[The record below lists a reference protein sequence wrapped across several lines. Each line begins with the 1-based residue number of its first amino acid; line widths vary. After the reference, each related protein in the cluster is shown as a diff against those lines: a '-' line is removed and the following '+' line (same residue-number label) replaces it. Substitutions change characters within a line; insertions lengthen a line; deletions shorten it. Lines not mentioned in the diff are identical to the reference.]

1 MSRVGKQPIEI
12 PSGVKVE
19 VKGNQVTV
27 SGGKG
32 TLEQTVRPEIKVSVE
47 GSVVQVERGNESKL
61 AKALHGT
68 TRALISNMIDGVTKG
83 YQKNLDIVGV
93 GWQGKMQGRKLV
105 LQLGFC
111 HTVDFDVPEG
121 LNVVM
126 PMNQRIEIT
135 GIDKQRVGQFAAEI
149 RAARKPEPYK
159 GKGVRYDGERI
170 TRKAGKSFVG
180 GGK

>member
-19 VKGNQVTV
+19 VKGNKV
-27 SGGKG
+27 SVIGGKG
-32 TLEQTVRPEIKVSVE
+32 TLEQEFRPEITVAVE
-47 GSVVQVERGNESKL
+47 GSTVNVERRNESKL
-61 AKALHGT
+61 AKSLHGT
-68 TRALISNMIDGVTKG
+68 MRALISNMIEGVTKG

-93 GWQGKMQGRKLV
+93 GWQGKLQGRTLV

-111 HTVDFDVPEG
+111 HTVDFEVPEG

-135 GIDKQRVGQFAAEI
+135 GIDKQKVGQFAAEI
-149 RAARKPEPYK
+149 RSARKPEPYK

-170 TRKAGKSFVG
+170 IRKAGKSFVG

>member
-1 MSRVGKQPIEI
+1 MSRVGKQPIEV

-19 VKGNQVTV
+19 VAGNKVKVSGSKGN
-27 SGGKG
+27 
-32 TLEQTVRPEIKVSVE
+32 LETEFRPEITVAVE
-47 GSVVQVERGNESKL
+47 GTSVNVERKNESKL

-68 TRALISNMIDGVTKG
+68 TRALIANMIVGVTKG

-93 GWQGKMQGRKLV
+93 GWQGKMQGTKLV

-111 HTVDFDVPEG
+111 HTVDFDPPQG
-121 LNVVM
+121 INVAI
-126 PMNQRIEIT
+126 PNPQRIEVT
-135 GIDKQRVGQFAAEI
+135 GIDKQAVGEFAARI
-149 RAARKPEPYK
+149 RSSRKPEPYK

-170 TRKAGKSFVG
+170 VRKAGKSFVG

>member
-19 VKGNQVTV
+19 VKGNKVVVQGSKGSLDVTF
-27 SGGKG
+27 
-32 TLEQTVRPEIKVSVE
+32 RPEVTVSVE
-47 GSVVQVERGNESKL
+47 GNTVNVGRRNESKL

-68 TRALISNMIDGVTKG
+68 TRALITNMIEGVTKG

-93 GWQGKMQGRKLV
+93 GWQGKMQGEKLV

-111 HTVDFDVPEG
+111 HTVDFDVPKG
-121 LNVVM
+121 LKVHM

-135 GIDKQRVGQFAAEI
+135 GIDKQSVRQFAAEI
-149 RAARKPEPYK
+149 RSARKPEPYK
-159 GKGVRYDGERI
+159 GKGVRYDGEKI
-170 TRKAGKSFVG
+170 VRKAGKSFVG

>member
-19 VKGNQVTV
+19 VKGNQVAV
-27 SGGKG
+27 QGSKG
-32 TLEQTVRPEIKVSVE
+32 SLEVTFRPEITVAVE
-47 GSVVQVERGNESKL
+47 GNTVNVGRRNESKL

-68 TRALISNMIDGVTKG
+68 TRALISNMIVGVTKG
-83 YQKNLDIVGV
+83 YQRNLDIVGV
-93 GWQGKMQGRKLV
+93 GWQGKMQGKKLV

-111 HTVDFDVPEG
+111 HTVDMEPPAGV
-121 LNVVM
+121 NVAI
-126 PMNQRIEIT
+126 PNPQRIEVT
-135 GIDKQRVGQFAAEI
+135 GIDKQAVGEFAAQI

-159 GKGVRYDGERI
+159 GKGVRYEGERI
-170 TRKAGKSFVG
+170 VRKAGKSFVG

>member
-1 MSRVGKQPIEI
+1 MSRVGKQPIEV

-19 VKGNQVTV
+19 VKANTVFVT
-27 SGGKG
+27 GGKG
-32 TLEQTVRPEIKVSVE
+32 TLEQNFRPEVTVSVE
-47 GSVVQVERGNESKL
+47 GSTVNVERKNESKL

-68 TRALISNMIDGVTKG
+68 TRALISNMIEGVTKG

-93 GWQGKMQGRKLV
+93 GWQGKLQGRKLV

-111 HTVDFDVPEG
+111 HTVDLEVPEG

-170 TRKAGKSFVG
+170 VRKAGKSFVG

>member
-19 VKGNQVTV
+19 VAGNKVKV
-27 SGGKG
+27 SGAKG
-32 TLEQTVRPEIKVSVE
+32 SLETEFRPEISV
-47 GSVVQVERGNESKL
+47 GVDGNTVNVERSNDSKL

-68 TRALISNMIDGVTKG
+68 TRALIANMIVGVTKG

-93 GWQGKMQGRKLV
+93 GWQGKMQGNKLV

-111 HTVDFDVPEG
+111 HTVDFVPPTG
-121 LNVVM
+121 INVAI
-126 PMNQRIEIT
+126 PNPQRIEVT
-135 GIDKQRVGQFAAEI
+135 GIDKQAVGEFAARI
-149 RAARKPEPYK
+149 RSSRKPEPYK

-170 TRKAGKSFVG
+170 VRKAGKSFVG